1 MNEFRAVAQAAI
13 AQRGRLTVALS
24 GGNTPRSVYSLLA
37 QECRDSL
44 EWKKIFIFFGDERH
58 VPPDDAQSNYRMA
71 RESLL
76 SRVPIPDQN
85 VFRILAELPAEE
97 AAKDYE
103 NNLRS
108 FFQLAPGALPRFDL
122 IFLGLG
128 DDGHTAS
135 LFPGSAALN
144 EPTRLVFPNWV
155 EKFKS
160 FRITVTFPVLNA
172 PAEVIFLVSGP
183 SKAGI
188 VRDIFTAKNTAYPS
202 QMVHPT
208 DGRLLWLL
216 DEPAAS
222 LLKTG

>member
-1 MNEFRAVAQAAI
+1 MAGTSHPQPDLAILPDAAQLAEAAVNEFRAVAQAAI

-135 LFPGSAALN
+135 LFPGSAAL
-144 EPTRLVFPNWV
+144 
-155 EKFKS
+155 
-160 FRITVTFPVLNA
+160 
-172 PAEVIFLVSGP
+172 
-183 SKAGI
+183 
-188 VRDIFTAKNTAYPS
+188 
-202 QMVHPT
+202 
-208 DGRLLWLL
+208 
-216 DEPAAS
+216 
-222 LLKTG
+222 